1 MARKAIIMGAEN
13 YSKRIGNIANAATR
27 RNVSKA
33 VYVGADSIRVEARR
47 KIADGAIQGA
57 GHVPSAPGQPPNWD
71 TGYLANN
78 ITTQQVGEFVA
89 DVTSSA
95 KSDDGHPYAVDL
107 EYGNSKMAARP
118 YMRPSANDK
127 REEIAQNIRKVY
139 SAAIISVGSAK

>member
-1 MARKAIIMGAEN
+1 MARKATITGASN

-71 TGYLANN
+71 TGHLANN

-89 DVTSSA
+89 DTTSSA
-95 KSDDGHPYAVDL
+95 EYAAAL
-107 EYGNSKMAARP
+107 EYGTSKMAARP

-139 SAAIISVGSAK
+139 SAAIVSVGSAK